1 MLPGCTRALFSDQQN
16 DSPHPVLGPSTPHA
30 TVSAPPSH
38 PVRTVR
44 VHGVLADMEN
54 LKKVL
59 STEIEEFREQGYR
72 FLNKEISVMDFK
84 HISGG
89 MGAYAHRGG
98 KEFMLR
104 LRIPSGIIT
113 IEQLKL
119 ICDWIEKY
127 KLGGIHFTTRQA
139 IQYHGLTIDGICDL
153 MQDALK
159 NIQQIIIC
167 VHAGTGGPKNSEF
180 STCYRNLIC
189 LTLVLQQP
197 DFWTILQI
205 GTS

>member
-1 MLPGCTRALFSDQQN
+1 
-16 DSPHPVLGPSTPHA
+16 
-30 TVSAPPSH
+30 
-38 PVRTVR
+38 
-44 VHGVLADMEN
+44 MEN

-59 STEIEEFREQGYR
+59 STEIEEFREEGYR

-159 NIQQIIIC
+159 NNILF
-167 VHAGTGGPKNSEF
+167 VP
-180 STCYRNLIC
+180 L
-189 LTLVLQQP
+189 LVLAVLVVLVVP
-197 DFWTILQI
+197 VDFRRTHFSNGPRELFCC
-205 GTS
+205 